1 MTPLSGK
8 SPPAW
13 RRWGVLGAAAVLVAC
28 AGVRLVTLPGRAAE
42 ALRRLVADDVAGTVT
57 LGRVSLAGLGEVH
70 VHGITWQSETVGG
83 SKILLRAEKARVRC
97 GILSL
102 FTPRATIRAIR
113 LGDVEVRLS
122 LPPDGTWD
130 LAGVLKRRTD
140 IGWTPRI
147 VLSRARLTIQGLTLP
162 DGTRPA
168 PFSAARMGLESPER
182 GRLDLDAAFRHPR
195 LGEWTLNATL
205 DTRTGALSGRISG
218 SGATLGRELAA
229 LLPASVRSL
238 WEQAGFVS
246 GRADLRLTFD
256 RRSSD
261 DGRSP
266 WRGTFSIRDGVARPP
281 GLRGSI
287 SDVSLDGCL
296 DPERL
301 TLSFRG
307 RAGTGAVRGGG
318 CVLLLPRGPELELT
332 AEVSRLPLPM
342 VVAPS
347 EKTPAARAFRSLHL
361 AGEVEGDVRL
371 HGVLGEGRPAV
382 EATLALRGA
391 RAHPERLPAP
401 IRDIGARLLLRE
413 GRLLVFDA
421 SGRYGAAMLTVPY
434 ARLPLVADEAFD
446 VAVRFSG
453 LALTP
458 DLKALLPRGW
468 LETFGL
474 RLWPHVAESALSG
487 LADGTYRLSRV
498 GGTAAVLK
506 HEVAAKIRGGLL
518 SSPGLPAPLRDIEGT
533 VRAGNDFIS
542 LRGVQ
547 GRLGGRP
554 VAVDHLRI
562 VRTGPAGRGRLS
574 GRIRGLAVHA
584 GLVRALPD
592 DLRVLAQRYGLEGA
606 CDLEMMIQ
614 AGQEGRGEERRLLKA
629 TLNDA
634 RLRLPGLPDAIREVR
649 GTVTLRG
656 PAVVAADFKARVG
669 TGWLRL
675 QIGGASRAAAQA
687 VLTVE
692 GLALGEGFA
701 AGLPEP
707 WAARWLRIA
716 PRGNVDLVLRITAD
730 GSDRPA
736 NRLTLGGHIILD
748 GVSLREDLHVSDLR
762 GRFEIRQAAVDRRT
776 GSWTMPHLSGKVVL
790 EGLVLGGKRLS
801 DCEANVRLD
810 RGVLS
815 VDDCRAAC
823 YTGRLQGWL
832 RLPWRPGASPGERGF
847 EISLGSEGVD
857 AAALARDVVP
867 EWAGLSGRVATA
879 CRSRRAAAS
888 DAAWSGQGDL
898 RVREARVD
906 RLPGAKE
913 VLEFFRLPK
922 AAPPAFTAARYEY
935 NLEGERVVP
944 VRMELSGPQVALR
957 GRVRPGTLEARAATV
972 SFTPTLTR
980 QGAQSAAVREVAG
993 LLEQREVSVKL
1004 GASPEEPLWRL
1015 DPALSLA
1022 RLGMR
1027 LSSLAMEP

>member
-1 MTPLSGK
+1 MTPFSGK

-13 RRWGVLGAAAVLVAC
+13 RRWGGLGAAAVLVAC

-42 ALRRLVADDVAGTVT
+42 ALRRLVGDDVAGTIA

-70 VHGITWQSETVGG
+70 VHGITWRSETPRG
-83 SKILLRAEKARVRC
+83 SKILLRAERARVRC

-102 FTPRATIRAIR
+102 FTPRARIGAIR

-140 IGWTPRI
+140 IGWMPTI
-147 VLSRARLTIQGLTLP
+147 VLSRARLTIEGLPLP

-182 GRLDLDAAFRHPR
+182 GRLDLEAAFRHPR
-195 LGEWTLNATL
+195 LGDWTLNATL

-229 LLPASVRSL
+229 LLPVSVRPL

-246 GRADLRLTFD
+246 GRADLRLTFH
-256 RRSSD
+256 RPPSEV
-261 DGRSP
+261 GRSP
-266 WRGTFSIRDGVARPP
+266 WRGTFSIRDGVASPP

-287 SDVSLDGCL
+287 SDVFLEGRL
-296 DPERL
+296 APERL

-307 RAGTGAVRGGG
+307 RAGTGTMRGGG
-318 CVLLLPRGPELELT
+318 CVLLLPRGPELDLT
-332 AEVSRLPLPM
+332 AEVTRIPLAM

-347 EKTPAARAFRSLHL
+347 GRTPAAKAFRSLHL

-391 RAHPERLPAP
+391 RAHPGRLSAP
-401 IRDIGARLLLRE
+401 IRDIGGRLLLRE

-421 SGRYGAAMLTVPY
+421 SARYGAATVTVPY
-434 ARLPLVADEAFD
+434 ARLPLVADEPFD

-474 RLWPHVAESALSG
+474 RLGPRVAESAFSG

-498 GGTAAVLK
+498 VGTAPVLK

-518 SSPGLPAPLRDIEGT
+518 SSPGLPAPLRDIEGA

-542 LRGVQ
+542 FRGVR

-554 VAVDHLRI
+554 VAVDLDI
-562 VRTGPAGRGRLS
+562 VRTGPAGKGRLS
-574 GRIRGLAVHA
+574 ARIRGLAVHA
-584 GLVRALPD
+584 GLVRVLPE
-592 DLRVLAQRYGLEGA
+592 DLRALARRYGLEGA
-606 CDLEMMIQ
+606 CDLEMTIR
-614 AGQEGRGEERRLLKA
+614 AGEGGRGEEQRLLKV
-629 TLNDA
+629 TLKDA
-634 RLRLPGLPDAIREVR
+634 RLRLPGLPDAIREAS

-656 PAVVAADFKARVG
+656 PAVAAADLKARVG
-669 TGWLRL
+669 AGRLRL
-675 QIGGASRAAAQA
+675 QIGGASPAAAQT

-692 GLALGEGFA
+692 DLALDEGLA
-701 AGLPEP
+701 AGLPAP

-716 PRGNVDLVLRITAD
+716 PRGNVDLAFRITAD
-730 GSDRPA
+730 GSDRPRD
-736 NRLTLGGHIILD
+736 RLTVGGHISLE

-762 GRFEIRQAAVDRRT
+762 GRFEIRQAVVDRRT
-776 GSWTMPHLSGKVVL
+776 GSWAMPHLSGKVVL
-790 EGLVLGGKRLS
+790 EGLVLDGKRLS
-801 DCEANVRLD
+801 DCEASVRLD

-832 RLPWRPGASPGERGF
+832 RLPWRPGASSGESGF
-847 EISLGSEGVD
+847 EISLGSEGMD

-906 RLPGAKE
+906 PLPGAKE

-944 VRMELSGPQVALR
+944 VRMELSGPQVGLR

-980 QGAQSAAVREVAG
+980 QGAQSAAVREVAA
-993 LLEQREVSVKL
+993 LLEEREVSLKL
-1004 GASPEEPLWRL
+1004 GGGPDEPLWRL